1 MPNYSGESLVNTLAT
16 AVAADAN
23 VKAKLW
29 DRQLELGAASVDDF
43 NPFEGPE
50 GSKKPFIV
58 KRGLT
63 ANAGDEIKMTVMSTP
78 RGSGVRGE
86 TPLTGNESVVDFKT
100 YGCIVDFWRDGITF
114 TEKQLKFLAVGGGVK
129 MAALNALKKKLGLR
143 RMNDMKMALK
153 LRGSGNTIY
162 PNGKKTLASLTALD
176 TMSPSLISTA
186 KPIWTR
192 LGGRP
197 IEIEYSKN
205 GSPVYRPL
213 CYIPDAG
220 MAGIRNSSSYNQAI
234 EQAGAR
240 GDTNPRFSGKLYD
253 WQGVMLH
260 EHISV
265 DPENNVYADPLAP
278 RAELGVGFGVDS
290 AIGDCDLVQIASDTK
305 TLFFEYF
312 AGYAKE
318 WYEGQSSV
326 SAESSFYSAINATI
340 GYAWILNPDG
350 SVGFVRWTGNAN
362 NGNKIQLDQILSPDG
377 AGTSTI
383 GSVTVGNIDCTG
395 DTWDS
400 TAALGGVGSG
410 NTFDNFNYTDT
421 FTAGAYIIP
430 ANANG
435 VPDMSA
441 LMLGVGSAVR
451 AYVGTDKML
460 NKEDDYGFVHGGGYQ
475 TIFGQAPCIR
485 TDGKTN
491 GYALIRHGGQ
501 HEGLEVPALN
511 A

>member
-1 MPNYSGESLVNTLAT
+1 MPTYNGESIVNLLTT

-29 DRQLELGAASVDDF
+29 DKQLQRGAESVDDF
-43 NPFEGPE
+43 APFEGPE

-58 KRGLT
+58 KRDLN
-63 ANAGDEIKMTVMSTP
+63 ANSGDEIKMTVMSAP

-86 TPLTGNESVVDFKT
+86 QALTGNESQVDFKT
-100 YGCIVDFWRDGITF
+100 FGCIVDFWRDGIVF
-114 TEKQLKFLAVGGGVK
+114 TEKQLKFLAAGGGVK
-129 MAALNALKKKLGLR
+129 AAALQMLKKKLGLR
-143 RMNDMKMALK
+143 RMNDMKLALK
-153 LRGSGNTIY
+153 LRGSGNTIF
-162 PNGKKTLASLTALD
+162 PNGKKTLASLKALD

-186 KPIWTR
+186 KPIWQR

-213 CYIPDAG
+213 CYIPDSA
-220 MAGIRNSSSYNQAI
+220 MQGIRNSSSYNQAL
-234 EQAGAR
+234 EQAGTR
-240 GDTNPRFSGKLYD
+240 GDTNPRFSGKLMD

-265 DPENNVYADPLAP
+265 DPERNVYADPLAP

-290 AIGDCDLVQIASDTK
+290 ALADCDLVQIAADTK
-305 TLFFEYF
+305 TLFFEFF

-326 SAESSFYSAINATI
+326 STESSFYSAINATL
-340 GYAWILNPDG
+340 GYAWLINTDG

-383 GSVTVGNIDCTG
+383 GSTTVGNIDCTG

-400 TAALGGVGSG
+400 TAGLGGVGSG
-410 NTFDNFNYTDT
+410 NTSADYNYTDT

-435 VPDMSA
+435 VPDMSS

-451 AYVGTDKML
+451 AYVGSDKMIE
-460 NKEDDYGFVHGGGYQ
+460 KKDDWGFVTGGGYQ

-501 HEGLEVPALN
+501 HEGLEVPAL
-511 A
+511 